1 LLYFKILPLG
11 GITLGSTAHWRHE
24 VGKTTSLNIF
34 TVRTLTGLYLELRRF
49 GASLEEQSL
58 VGRVQ
63 VPHNSMIHM
72 VSVTTN
78 YAIVVFYPVTIDFQD
93 MFLNKNLHP
102 LGK

>member
-1 LLYFKILPLG
+1 MLQG
-11 GITLGSTAHWRHE
+11 GLTLGSTAHWRHE

-34 TVRTLTGLYLELRRF
+34 TVRTLTGLYMELRRF

-78 YAIVVFYPVTIDFQD
+78 YAVVVFYPVTLDYLD
-93 MFLNKNLHP
+93 MVLNKGFHP
-102 LGK
+102 LGR

>member
-1 LLYFKILPLG
+1 MPQG
-11 GITLGSTAHWRHE
+11 GLTLGSTAHWRHE

-34 TVRTLTGLYLELRRF
+34 TVRTLTGLILELRRF

-78 YAIVVFYPVTIDFQD
+78 YAVVIFYPVTIDFQD